1 MRNTEVF
8 YEERK
13 RVRKTVT
20 FLTQIQRDTSTEQT
34 ARSSA
39 FLQKISTIILSHYI
53 SHLWDQRIIRFN

>member
-20 FLTQIQRDTSTEQT
+20 FLTQIKRDTSTEQT
-34 ARSSA
+34 ERSSA

>member
-1 MRNTEVF
+1 MKDTEVF

-20 FLTQIQRDTSTEQT
+20 FLTQIKRDTSIEQT
-34 ARSSA
+34 ACSSA
-39 FLQKISTIILSHYI
+39 FLQKVSTIILSHYI